1 MINVNE
7 FGAAKIGNLNNTTI
21 MLLDNTDPQKK
32 VSYFSSL
39 PSVTDKLVLND
50 DQRKAVNAIS
60 EWLESGSEPY
70 FVLSGAGGTG
80 KTTVVSALIEKYSA
94 DNDVY
99 LTGTTH
105 KCVEVLISRTPM
117 QYYVE
122 AMTIHKFL
130 GLRPEPDAYG
140 KLHLES
146 ALKRSFECN
155 LAIVDEASMIGA
167 GIWEWLDV
175 EASPYI
181 DTPGFSD
188 IKWLFI
194 GDSGQI
200 NPVNE
205 AESIVFEKD
214 LPGYCLSKVVRYGGD
229 LLNFA
234 AKIRANGTSVISE
247 WGKKYN
253 SFSLFREEFLQDA
266 FINPPGDCVYLA
278 WTNQAVEA
286 MREEVRLHLYDAT
299 DVIPFVP
306 GEILRANSDV
316 YTSVYQEDC
325 WGFINRKKPLPIPKN
340 FCLVGRNSN
349 IFKVLSAEEVAPD
362 KFPYWTY
369 RLRLENSSLL
379 DRGISYAIHPIS
391 VPHLSKDLELISGL
405 AVEWKQAHKK
415 KNELEMEVVRRKLLD
430 LGFKG
435 VGGGIVKSAWEYYYS
450 LRRLFPSFSSP
461 YVLTV
466 HKSQGSDYQSVWINC
481 PDILRNKNALERDR
495 LLYTAVTR
503 SRKNLSLYMT
513 K

>member
-1 MINVNE
+1 
-7 FGAAKIGNLNNTTI
+7 
-21 MLLDNTDPQKK
+21 MLL
-32 VSYFSSL
+32 S
-39 PSVTDKLVLND
+39 DKLILND
-50 DQRKAVNAIS
+50 DQQKAVEAIS
-60 EWLESGSEPY
+60 DWLEFGESPY

-80 KTTVVSALIEKYSA
+80 KTTVVSSLIEKYSD
-94 DNDVY
+94 DNDVF

-105 KCVEVLISRTPM
+105 KCVEVLISRTPV

-155 LAIVDEASMIGA
+155 LAIVDEASMVGS
-167 GIWEWLDV
+167 GIWEWLDSD
-175 EASPYI
+175 ASPYV
-181 DTPGFSD
+181 DTPGFSE

-200 NPVNE
+200 NPVGE
-205 AESIVFEKD
+205 TDSIIFERD
-214 LPGYCLSKVVRYGGD
+214 LPGYSLSKVVRYDGN

-234 AKIRANGTSVISE
+234 DKIRLNGADSICE
-247 WGKKYN
+247 WGDKYN
-253 SFSLFREEFLQDA
+253 SFSSFREEFLRNVY
-266 FINPPGDCVYLA
+266 INPPGDCVYLA

-299 DVIPFVP
+299 DVVPFVP
-306 GEILRANSDV
+306 GEILRANTDV
-316 YTSVYQEDC
+316 YTSIYQEDC
-325 WGFINRKKPLPIPKN
+325 WKFINRKKPLPPPTN
-340 FCLVGRNSN
+340 SSLVGRNSN

-379 DRGISYAIHPIS
+379 DRGITYAIHPIS
-391 VPHLSKDLELISGL
+391 APQLSKDLESISSL
-405 AVEWKQAHKK
+405 AGEWKQAHKK
-415 KNELEMEVVRRKLLD
+415 KDEPQMEVMRRKLLD
-430 LGFKG
+430 LGFRG
-435 VGGGIVKSAWEYYYS
+435 MGGSVVKAAWGYYYS
-450 LRRLFPSFSSP
+450 LRRLFPNFSSP

-481 PDILRNKNALERDR
+481 PDILRNKNTQERDR

-503 SRKNLSLYMT
+503 SRKNLALYT
-513 K
+513 SR